1 MPILRASILR
11 ICAIESGQSGIKMKG
26 SQKKQLVKRTAIQAV
41 LSLHS
46 LTIGYRATRRQTT
59 VVAEDISASL
69 GSGELVC
76 LLGPNG
82 AGKSTLLRTVAG
94 MQAPLGGEVRLDA
107 ENIHRMPARELSKR
121 LSVVLTERIWA
132 DALSG
137 YELVALGRHPY
148 TNLAG
153 VLRERDHAIIR
164 WALETVGAAEFA
176 QRSIGELSDGERQRV
191 MVARALAQEPRVMVL
206 DEITAFLDLPRRVE
220 MMRLLREMAHTTG
233 RAILLSTHDLDLA
246 LRSADRIWLLEK
258 GRRLHTGAPEDLILR
273 NVFAEVFASEGVK
286 FNRERGAFEIG
297 GPPRGEIG
305 LIGDGEE
312 AFWTTRALEREGY
325 LVRHNGCS
333 RDLPAQVKVT
343 RDESG
348 RMLWQLVMRDSAQ
361 GHESL
366 YDLVTA
372 LREERGNMSSVSG

>member
-1 MPILRASILR
+1 MT
-11 ICAIESGQSGIKMKG
+11 GF
-26 SQKKQLVKRTAIQAV
+26 QKDRPAERTAAQAV

-46 LTIGYRATRRQTT
+46 LTIGYRAARRRTT
-59 VVAEDISASL
+59 VVAEDISVSL
-69 GSGELVC
+69 NGGELVC

-82 AGKSTLLRTVAG
+82 GGKSTLLRTVAG
-94 MQAPLGGEVRLDA
+94 MQSPLGGEVRLDG
-107 ENIHRMPARELSKR
+107 ENIHGMPARELSKR

-132 DALSG
+132 DALSS
-137 YELVALGRHPY
+137 YELVALGRYPY
-148 TNLAG
+148 TNMAG
-153 VLRERDHAIIR
+153 ALKERDHAMVW
-164 WALETVGAAEFA
+164 WALETVGAADFA

-233 RAILLSTHDLDLA
+233 RSILLSTHDLDLA

-258 GRRLHTGAPEDLILR
+258 GRRLHIGAPEDLVLR
-273 NVFAEVFASEGVK
+273 NVFADAFAGEGLK

-297 GPPRGEIG
+297 GPPRGEID

-312 AFWTTRALEREGY
+312 AFWTARALEREGY
-325 LVRHNGCS
+325 QVRHNGHGGN
-333 RDLPAQVKVT
+333 LPAQVKVA

-348 RMLWQLVMRDSAQ
+348 RTRWQLMTRDSAQ
-361 GHESL
+361 SHESL

-372 LREERGNMSSVSG
+372 LREERSATCQQ

>member
-1 MPILRASILR
+1 MWIDSSAR
-11 ICAIESGQSGIKMKG
+11 QSGIKMAR
-26 SQKKQLVKRTAIQAV
+26 SQKNEPAERTATQAV

-46 LTIGYRATRRQTT
+46 LTIGYRATRRQTA
-59 VVAEDISASL
+59 VVAEDISVSL
-69 GSGELVC
+69 SGGELVC

-94 MQAPLGGEVRLDA
+94 MQSPLEGEVRLDG
-107 ENIHRMPARELSKR
+107 ENIHRMPARELSKC

-137 YELVALGRHPY
+137 YELVALGRYPY

-153 VLRERDHAIIR
+153 VLRERDHAVVR
-164 WALETVGAAEFA
+164 WALETVGAADFA
-176 QRSIGELSDGERQRV
+176 QRSVGELSDGERQRV

-233 RAILLSTHDLDLA
+233 RSILLSTHDLDLA

-258 GRRLHTGAPEDLILR
+258 GRRLHTGAPEDLVLR
-273 NVFAEVFASEGVK
+273 NIFADAFASEGVK

-297 GPPRGEIG
+297 GPPHGEIG

-325 LVRHNGCS
+325 QVRHNGHGGN
-333 RDLPAQVKVT
+333 LPAQVKVT

-348 RMLWQLVMRDSAQ
+348 RAQWQLMTRNSAQ

-372 LREERGNMSSVSG
+372 LREERSETCRQ